1 MLWAL
6 LSQDLD
12 ELALEYMGKYDKFV
26 RKGLF
31 VYALGHN
38 NTTFMQKALL
48 LQAFDKQMYRDPMVV
63 QTMLSFF

>member
-38 NTTFMQKALL
+38 NSTFMQKALL
-48 LQAFDKQMYRDPMVV
+48 LQAFDK
-63 QTMLSFF
+63 